1 MVKVALQ
8 FLKSQ
13 TNNLMREI
21 LLLALVMLLSLTTFA
36 QMENDSTQIQIDEV
50 VILANRI
57 QLPASENSRTINII
71 TRQQIENAPVQSVA
85 QVLQHVA
92 GIDVRQRG
100 VHGVQADV
108 SIRGGTFDQVLIL
121 INGIKMADPQTG
133 HHTLNLPLNMEN
145 IERIEILK
153 GPAARIFGANAF
165 AGAINI
171 VTKTPD
177 EAFFTINAEGGQ
189 NSLGGINLS
198 ASLPKGNLKQYF
210 SVGRQFSD
218 GYRHNTDY
226 DISNYLYQ
234 SEYQFDASQ
243 KLEILGSF
251 TERRFGANRFYGNN
265 SDAFANQYEE
275 VQTSLLNVGYRKVK
289 NNYAINTRLNWRRNQ
304 DEYVFIRNNPSIY
317 RNLHISNVINLESH
331 ADFYSKAGT
340 TGIGVELS
348 QMYLRSN
355 NLGKHD
361 RTVATIFL
369 EHRFNLLNG
378 KLDIT
383 PGISTSFYSDFGT
396 HFFPGVDA
404 GYTLSKG
411 IKVFGN
417 AGYTWRIPT
426 FTDLYYEDSGNLGN
440 ENLEPE
446 SALSYEAGIKYDRD
460 GIRANLSW
468 FMRDGTDLI
477 DWTRLADTLKWQP
490 SNIANLTMQ
499 GFDASVNFSLAH
511 LTKGASFIKNLNFGY
526 TFIDAE
532 VPVLETGLSRY
543 VLENLNHQ
551 FNVGLDFLLAD
562 KLTFGFRYRYV
573 DRVSMED
580 YNVLDGK
587 ITWRHKNYAIYLAG
601 NNITDTEFFE
611 TNLVEMPG
619 RWIYGGVRVK
629 LNYK

>member
-1 MVKVALQ
+1 
-8 FLKSQ
+8 
-13 TNNLMREI
+13 MRGI
-21 LLLALVMLLSLTTFA
+21 LLLLSMLLLVTTASA
-36 QMENDSTQIQIDEV
+36 QMEGDSTQVKIDEV

-71 TRQQIENAPVQSVA
+71 SRQQIESAPVQSVA
-85 QVLQHVA
+85 QVLQYVA

-171 VTKTPD
+171 VTRTPD
-177 EAFFTINAEGGQ
+177 EAFITINAEGGQ
-189 NSLGGINLS
+189 NGLGGINVS
-198 ASLPKGNLKQYF
+198 ASLPKGKLKQYI

-234 SEYQFDASQ
+234 SEYKIDGSQ

-251 TERRFGANRFYGNN
+251 TERSFGANSFYGNN
-265 SDAFANQYEE
+265 TPFWSNQYEE
-275 VQTSLLNVGYRKVK
+275 VQTSLLNVGYKKVK
-289 NNYAINTRLNWRRNQ
+289 DNFAINTRINWRRNQ
-304 DEYVFIRNNPSIY
+304 DEYLLIRNDANFY

-340 TGIGVELS
+340 TGIGVEIS

-361 RTVATIFL
+361 RSTATLFL
-369 EHRFNLLNG
+369 EHRLSLLDN

-383 PGISTSFYSDFGT
+383 PGVSVSYYSDFGT
-396 HFFPGVDA
+396 HFFPGVDV
-404 GYTLSKG
+404 GYAVSNG
-411 IKVFGN
+411 IKIFGN
-417 AGYTWRIPT
+417 TGYTWRIPT
-426 FTDLYYEDSGNLGN
+426 FTDLFYEDSANLGN
-440 ENLEPE
+440 EDLQPE
-446 SALSYEAGIKYDRD
+446 SALSYEAGIKYDKN
-460 GIRANLSW
+460 GVRANLSW

-490 SNIANLTMQ
+490 SNIANLTMK
-499 GFDASVNFSLAH
+499 GFDVNLNYSPRYLTKSNFSV
-511 LTKGASFIKNLNFGY
+511 KNISIGY
-526 TFIDAE
+526 TYIDAE
-532 VPVLETGLSRY
+532 VPELETGLSRY

-551 FNVGLDFLLAD
+551 FSLGLDFQLIS
-562 KLTFGFRYRYV
+562 KLNLGFRYRFV
-573 DRVSMED
+573 DRVSED
-580 YNVLDGK
+580 DNPDNTIVLGDGLNRLDGYSVMDGK
-587 ITWRHKNYAIYLAG
+587 ITWQEKNYSIYIAANNLG
-601 NNITDTEFFE
+601 NTKYLE

-619 RWIYGGVRVK
+619 RWIYGGVK
-629 LNYK
+629 LRFK